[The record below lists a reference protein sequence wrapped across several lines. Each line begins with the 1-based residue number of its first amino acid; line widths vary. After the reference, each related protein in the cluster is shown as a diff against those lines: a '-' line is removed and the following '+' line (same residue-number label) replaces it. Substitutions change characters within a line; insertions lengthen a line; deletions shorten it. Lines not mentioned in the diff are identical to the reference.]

1 MKYGNTGVCYQ
12 TIEAKDRGGR
22 CMKIY
27 IVVTKKTEVIGSS
40 MLEETIDKIEL
51 FKNAE
56 DAVNFY
62 LENPSSDIIAR
73 ELEV

>member
-1 MKYGNTGVCYQ
+1 
-12 TIEAKDRGGR
+12 
-22 CMKIY
+22 MKIY

-62 LENPSSDIIAR
+62 LKNPYSDIIAR